1 MSTSQTQRDTSRIDG
16 RAVAAAALAVLLLIA
31 LASALVR
38 LLSVRAGTPTS
49 ATRSTAVQQQVPRL
63 SRTDST
69 EELRHY
75 QAAQAAWLNGY
86 GWQDRAHAYAH
97 IPIKRAMQLLL
108 QDPQLAVPRTGGAPL
123 PSVGK
128 PAPVD
133 VPRTPDQ
140 PAPLPA
146 PPLQSRPRPQ
156 PR

>member
-1 MSTSQTQRDTSRIDG
+1 MSPSQTQRDSSRIDG
-16 RAVAAAALAVLLLIA
+16 RAIAAAALAVLLLIA

-38 LLSVRAGTPTS
+38 LLSVRAGTATS

-69 EELRHY
+69 DELRHY

-86 GWQDRAHAYAH
+86 GWQDQAHAYAH
-97 IPIKRAMQLLL
+97 IPIGRAMQLLL
-108 QDPQLAVPRTGGAPL
+108 QDPGLAAPRATAPPL

-140 PAPLPA
+140 PTPLPA
-146 PPLQSRPRPQ
+146 PPLQPQ
-156 PR
+156 SPSQLR